1 MSVRFLLGASGSGKS
16 RQIYNEIIQ
25 ASIKEP
31 ERNFYLIVPEQ
42 YTMEAQ
48 RELVTMHPAGGMM
61 NIDAIGMNRLAY
73 RVFDE
78 LGISTGQVLEDFGK
92 SMLIKKILCEQ
103 QDTLHVYGSYY
114 DKLGFVDEMKSMM
127 SEIFQYNIKQDTI
140 DEIMEQIPE
149 DSVVA
154 GKMQDIRH
162 IYEEFEAFAGERYI
176 VAEQLVELL
185 TRHVGQSKLVCG
197 SSLYFDGFTGFTPV
211 QLELVEKLMTCAD
224 DLTFS
229 FTLDD
234 RDQKYEHIK
243 DYELFYLTKTTIKKL
258 TEAAAAAGVEIESP
272 VVLPGTINYRLGE
285 NRELFFLERNLFR
298 SPYQKWKQPLERIHL
313 TATGDAQDEIVFV
326 ASTIRR
332 LVREKGYR
340 YKDIAIVAGD
350 LEQASHIYERV
361 MDEYEIPVF
370 IDANACLKA
379 NPCAETIRSVLAVLA
394 DDFSYDSVFR
404 FLKAGMTDLS
414 FEDIE
419 LLENYAL
426 KRGVRG
432 YSRWN
437 RAVSENYEKTS
448 PVNIEEIRQA
458 FMKMFGDIRKVFA
471 DKKAVTKDYVE
482 ALYDFLLQIH
492 MYEKLEARK
501 NELYEENRINEGDAY
516 GQIFEKT
523 VRLFDKI
530 AELLGDTKMSV
541 KEFYEIVDTGLSD
554 IEVGVV
560 PPTVDRVLIGDIT
573 RSRLNHIKVLFFTSV
588 NDGIVPKAPKKGR
601 ILSDRD
607 RDILSDCGLELAP
620 SDKQNSYIEQFYI
633 YTILTKPSDHLYI
646 SYHKLSASLESMR
659 PSYLLGRIS
668 SIFPSLQAEE
678 YDAASCMP
686 DTVNRSL
693 RRILRAEDSED
704 AESRILTRILT
715 EKGFAGELTAI
726 YKGRTY
732 RNVAEQLPPETI
744 ALLYGRYLHASVS
757 KLELYARCGFAYFLK
772 YGLRLKE
779 REMYQVDVR
788 NVGVILHSVMEGLF
802 KQVRDTRNNDWENFP
817 EDERM
822 LMVTEL
828 VNRAAEESA
837 GDFFED
843 NARNAYMLQMIERM
857 AQTSAGMLQ
866 KHIRLGSMKPGML
879 EKTFDSA
886 KDEVGSY
893 LFELPNQIQMSIN
906 GKIDRV
912 DVEEE
917 DGTVYIKVIDYKSST
932 RKLSLEEVLNGEQL
946 QLVTYSAIAYEI
958 EKMIYPDKNIQI
970 AGLLY
975 YSFDDPV
982 IEIESSEIDTG
993 TEQPEFSD
1001 QEKLDAERMEKMKLQ
1016 GFVNESP
1023 AVIQKMD
1030 HTCNQS
1036 LPVKLDK
1043 NGDIK
1048 KSENVVSADQIRTI
1062 MELTRE
1068 NIEELGSQI
1077 AKGKIAIE
1085 PYKKKMTDL
1094 GNSLMHGDIS
1104 IKPYE
1109 YEGRK
1114 PCEYCEFKNICH
1126 FDVKNGGNQ
1135 YRRPDNEKLKRYR
1148 EE

>member
-298 SPYQKWKQPLERIHL
+298 SPYRKWKQPLERIHL

-448 PVNIEEIRQA
+448 PVNVEEIRQA

-471 DKKAVTKDYVE
+471 DKKAATKDYVE

-822 LMVTEL
+822 LMVTDL

-1085 PYKKKMTDL
+1085 PYKNKSNTGCD
-1094 GNSLMHGDIS
+1094 
-1104 IKPYE
+1104 
-1109 YEGRK
+1109 
-1114 PCEYCEFKNICH
+1114 YCEFKNICH

>member
-103 QDTLHVYGSYY
+103 QDTLQVYGSYY

-258 TEAAAAAGVEIESP
+258 TEAAAVAGVEIESP

-332 LVREKGYR
+332 LVREEGYR

-432 YSRWN
+432 YNRWN

-448 PVNIEEIRQA
+448 PVNVEEIRQA

-693 RRILRAEDSED
+693 RRILRTEEDDSED

-715 EKGFAGELTAI
+715 EKGFARELTAI

-982 IEIESSEIDTG
+982 IEIESSEIDTD
-993 TEQPEFSD
+993 TEQPEFSN

-1077 AKGKIAIE
+1077 AEGKIAIE
-1085 PYKKKMTDL
+1085 PYKNKSNTGCD
-1094 GNSLMHGDIS
+1094 
-1104 IKPYE
+1104 
-1109 YEGRK
+1109 
-1114 PCEYCEFKNICH
+1114 YCEFKNICH

>member
-185 TRHVGQSKLVCG
+185 SRHVGQSKLVCG

-258 TEAAAAAGVEIESP
+258 TEAAAAVGVEIESP

-448 PVNIEEIRQA
+448 PVNVEEIRQA

-471 DKKAVTKDYVE
+471 DKKAATKDYVE

-668 SIFPSLQAEE
+668 NIFPSLQAEE

-1085 PYKKKMTDL
+1085 PYKNKSNTGCD
-1094 GNSLMHGDIS
+1094 
-1104 IKPYE
+1104 
-1109 YEGRK
+1109 
-1114 PCEYCEFKNICH
+1114 YCEFKNICH

>member
-103 QDTLHVYGSYY
+103 QDTLQVYGSYY

-332 LVREKGYR
+332 LVREEGYR

-448 PVNIEEIRQA
+448 PVNVEEIRQA

-693 RRILRAEDSED
+693 RRILRTEEDDSED

-715 EKGFAGELTAI
+715 EKGVARELTAI

-732 RNVAEQLPPETI
+732 RNVAEQLPLETI

-982 IEIESSEIDTG
+982 IEIESSEIDTD

-1048 KSENVVSADQIRTI
+1048 KSENVVSAEQIRTI

-1077 AKGKIAIE
+1077 AEGKIAIE
-1085 PYKKKMTDL
+1085 PYKNKSNTGCD
-1094 GNSLMHGDIS
+1094 
-1104 IKPYE
+1104 
-1109 YEGRK
+1109 
-1114 PCEYCEFKNICH
+1114 YCEFKNICH

>member
-103 QDTLHVYGSYY
+103 QDTLQVYGSYY

-127 SEIFQYNIKQDTI
+127 SEIFQYNIKRDTI
-140 DEIMEQIPE
+140 NEIMEQIPE

-448 PVNIEEIRQA
+448 PVNVEEIRQA

-530 AELLGDTKMSV
+530 EELLGDTKMSV

-693 RRILRAEDSED
+693 RRILRTEEDDSED

-715 EKGFAGELTAI
+715 EKGFARELTAI
-726 YKGRTY
+726 YKGRAY

-982 IEIESSEIDTG
+982 IEIESSEIDTD

-1023 AVIQKMD
+1023 AVIQRMD

-1048 KSENVVSADQIRTI
+1048 KSENVVSTDQIRTI

-1077 AKGKIAIE
+1077 AEGKIAIE
-1085 PYKKKMTDL
+1085 PYKNKSNTGCD
-1094 GNSLMHGDIS
+1094 
-1104 IKPYE
+1104 
-1109 YEGRK
+1109 
-1114 PCEYCEFKNICH
+1114 YCEFKNICH

>member
-103 QDTLHVYGSYY
+103 QDTLQVYGSYY

-332 LVREKGYR
+332 LVREEGYR

-404 FLKAGMTDLS
+404 FLKAGMTDLT

-448 PVNIEEIRQA
+448 PVNVEEIRQA
-458 FMKMFGDIRKVFA
+458 FMKMLGDIRKAFA

-523 VRLFDKI
+523 VWLFDKI

-646 SYHKLSASLESMR
+646 SYHKLSTSLESMR

-693 RRILRAEDSED
+693 RRILRTEEDDSED

-715 EKGFAGELTAI
+715 EKGFARELTAI
-726 YKGRTY
+726 YKGKTY
-732 RNVAEQLPPETI
+732 RNVAEQLPLETI

-893 LFELPNQIQMSIN
+893 LFELPNQIRMSIN

-982 IEIESSEIDTG
+982 IEIESSEIDTD

-1077 AKGKIAIE
+1077 AEGKIAIE
-1085 PYKKKMTDL
+1085 PYKNKSNTGCD
-1094 GNSLMHGDIS
+1094 
-1104 IKPYE
+1104 
-1109 YEGRK
+1109 
-1114 PCEYCEFKNICH
+1114 YCEFKNICH

>member
-103 QDTLHVYGSYY
+103 QDTLQVYGNYY

-332 LVREKGYR
+332 LVREEGYR

-404 FLKAGMTDLS
+404 FLKAGMTDLP

-448 PVNIEEIRQA
+448 PVNVEEIRQA

-501 NELYEENRINEGDAY
+501 NELYEENRINEGDAC

-560 PPTVDRVLIGDIT
+560 PPTVDRVLIGDIK

-588 NDGIVPKAPKKGR
+588 NDGIVPKTPKKGR

-693 RRILRAEDSED
+693 RRILRTEEDDSED

-715 EKGFAGELTAI
+715 EKGFARELTAI

-802 KQVRDTRNNDWENFP
+802 KQVRDTRNNDWEHFP
-817 EDERM
+817 EDERKT
-822 LMVTEL
+822 MVTEL

-893 LFELPNQIQMSIN
+893 LFELPNQIRMSIN

-982 IEIESSEIDTG
+982 IEIESSEIDTD
-993 TEQPEFSD
+993 TEQPEFLD

-1077 AKGKIAIE
+1077 AEGKIAIE
-1085 PYKKKMTDL
+1085 PYKNKSNTGCD
-1094 GNSLMHGDIS
+1094 
-1104 IKPYE
+1104 
-1109 YEGRK
+1109 
-1114 PCEYCEFKNICH
+1114 YCEFKNICH

>member
-103 QDTLHVYGSYY
+103 QDTLQVYGSYY

-448 PVNIEEIRQA
+448 PVNVEEIRQA

-530 AELLGDTKMSV
+530 EELLGDTKMSV
-541 KEFYEIVDTGLSD
+541 KEFYEIVNTGLSD

-668 SIFPSLQAEE
+668 SIFASLQAEE
-678 YDAASCMP
+678 YDAAFCMP

-693 RRILRAEDSED
+693 RRILRTEEDDSED

-715 EKGFAGELTAI
+715 EKGFARELTAI

-982 IEIESSEIDTG
+982 IEIESSEIDTD

-1077 AKGKIAIE
+1077 AEGKIAIE
-1085 PYKKKMTDL
+1085 PYKNKSNTGCD
-1094 GNSLMHGDIS
+1094 
-1104 IKPYE
+1104 
-1109 YEGRK
+1109 
-1114 PCEYCEFKNICH
+1114 YCEFKNICH

>member
-448 PVNIEEIRQA
+448 PVNVEEIRQA

-1077 AKGKIAIE
+1077 AEGKIAIE
-1085 PYKKKMTDL
+1085 PYKNKSNTGCD
-1094 GNSLMHGDIS
+1094 
-1104 IKPYE
+1104 
-1109 YEGRK
+1109 
-1114 PCEYCEFKNICH
+1114 YCEFKNICH

>member
-1 MSVRFLLGASGSGKS
+1 M
-16 RQIYNEIIQ
+16 
-25 ASIKEP
+25 
-31 ERNFYLIVPEQ
+31 
-42 YTMEAQ
+42 
-48 RELVTMHPAGGMM
+48 
-61 NIDAIGMNRLAY
+61 
-73 RVFDE
+73 
-78 LGISTGQVLEDFGK
+78 
-92 SMLIKKILCEQ
+92 
-103 QDTLHVYGSYY
+103 
-114 DKLGFVDEMKSMM
+114 
-127 SEIFQYNIKQDTI
+127 
-140 DEIMEQIPE
+140 
-149 DSVVA
+149 
-154 GKMQDIRH
+154 
-162 IYEEFEAFAGERYI
+162 
-176 VAEQLVELL
+176 
-185 TRHVGQSKLVCG
+185 
-197 SSLYFDGFTGFTPV
+197 
-211 QLELVEKLMTCAD
+211 
-224 DLTFS
+224 
-229 FTLDD
+229 
-234 RDQKYEHIK
+234 
-243 DYELFYLTKTTIKKL
+243 
-258 TEAAAAAGVEIESP
+258 
-272 VVLPGTINYRLGE
+272 
-285 NRELFFLERNLFR
+285 
-298 SPYQKWKQPLERIHL
+298 
-313 TATGDAQDEIVFV
+313 
-326 ASTIRR
+326 
-332 LVREKGYR
+332 
-340 YKDIAIVAGD
+340 
-350 LEQASHIYERV
+350 
-361 MDEYEIPVF
+361 
-370 IDANACLKA
+370 
-379 NPCAETIRSVLAVLA
+379 
-394 DDFSYDSVFR
+394 
-404 FLKAGMTDLS
+404 
-414 FEDIE
+414 
-419 LLENYAL
+419 
-426 KRGVRG
+426 
-432 YSRWN
+432 
-437 RAVSENYEKTS
+437 
-448 PVNIEEIRQA
+448 
-458 FMKMFGDIRKVFA
+458 
-471 DKKAVTKDYVE
+471 
-482 ALYDFLLQIH
+482 
-492 MYEKLEARK
+492 
-501 NELYEENRINEGDAY
+501 
-516 GQIFEKT
+516 
-523 VRLFDKI
+523 
-530 AELLGDTKMSV
+530 
-541 KEFYEIVDTGLSD
+541 
-554 IEVGVV
+554 
-560 PPTVDRVLIGDIT
+560 
-573 RSRLNHIKVLFFTSV
+573 LFFTSV

-646 SYHKLSASLESMR
+646 SYHKLSTSLESMR

-693 RRILRAEDSED
+693 RRILRTEEDDSED

-715 EKGFAGELTAI
+715 EKGFARELTAI

-982 IEIESSEIDTG
+982 IEIESSEIDTD

-1077 AKGKIAIE
+1077 AEGKIAIE
-1085 PYKKKMTDL
+1085 PYKNKSNTGCD
-1094 GNSLMHGDIS
+1094 
-1104 IKPYE
+1104 
-1109 YEGRK
+1109 
-1114 PCEYCEFKNICH
+1114 YCEFKNICH

>member
-361 MDEYEIPVF
+361 MNEYEIPVF

-668 SIFPSLQAEE
+668 NIFPSLQAEE

-744 ALLYGRYLHASVS
+744 VLLYGRYLHASVS

-1077 AKGKIAIE
+1077 AEGKIAIE
-1085 PYKKKMTDL
+1085 PYKNKSNTGCD
-1094 GNSLMHGDIS
+1094 
-1104 IKPYE
+1104 
-1109 YEGRK
+1109 
-1114 PCEYCEFKNICH
+1114 YCEFKNICH

>member
-103 QDTLHVYGSYY
+103 QDTLQVYGSYY

-127 SEIFQYNIKQDTI
+127 SEIFQYNIKRDTI

-332 LVREKGYR
+332 LVREEGYR

-404 FLKAGMTDLS
+404 FLKAGMTDLA

-448 PVNIEEIRQA
+448 PVNVEEIRQA

-693 RRILRAEDSED
+693 RRILRTEEDDSED

-715 EKGFAGELTAI
+715 EKGFARELTAI

-893 LFELPNQIQMSIN
+893 LFELPNQIRMSIN

-982 IEIESSEIDTG
+982 IEIESSEIDTD

-1077 AKGKIAIE
+1077 AEGKIAIE
-1085 PYKKKMTDL
+1085 PYKNKSNTGCD
-1094 GNSLMHGDIS
+1094 
-1104 IKPYE
+1104 
-1109 YEGRK
+1109 
-1114 PCEYCEFKNICH
+1114 YCEFKNICH

>member
-243 DYELFYLTKTTIKKL
+243 DYELFYLTKTTIQKL

-298 SPYQKWKQPLERIHL
+298 SPYRKWKQPLERIHL

-448 PVNIEEIRQA
+448 PVNVEEIRQA
-458 FMKMFGDIRKVFA
+458 FMKMFGDIRKAFA
-471 DKKAVTKDYVE
+471 DKKAATKDYVE

-704 AESRILTRILT
+704 AEGRILTRILT

-726 YKGRTY
+726 YRGRTY

-744 ALLYGRYLHASVS
+744 ALLYGRYLHVSVS

-828 VNRAAEESA
+828 VNRAAEEAA

-893 LFELPNQIQMSIN
+893 LFELPNQIRMSIN

-917 DGTVYIKVIDYKSST
+917 DGTVYIKVIDYKSSA
-932 RKLSLEEVLNGEQL
+932 RKLSLEEILNGEQL

-958 EKMIYPDKNIQI
+958 EKMIYPDKDIQV

-982 IEIESSEIDTG
+982 IEIESSEIDTD

-1077 AKGKIAIE
+1077 AEGKIAIE
-1085 PYKKKMTDL
+1085 PYKNKSNTGCD
-1094 GNSLMHGDIS
+1094 
-1104 IKPYE
+1104 
-1109 YEGRK
+1109 
-1114 PCEYCEFKNICH
+1114 YCEFKNICH

>member
-448 PVNIEEIRQA
+448 PVNVEEIRQA

-530 AELLGDTKMSV
+530 EELLGDTKMSV

-693 RRILRAEDSED
+693 SRILRTEEDDSED

-715 EKGFAGELTAI
+715 EKGFARELTAI

-893 LFELPNQIQMSIN
+893 LFELPNQIRMSIN

-982 IEIESSEIDTG
+982 IEIESSEIDTD

-1077 AKGKIAIE
+1077 AEGKIAIE
-1085 PYKKKMTDL
+1085 PYKNKSNTGCD
-1094 GNSLMHGDIS
+1094 
-1104 IKPYE
+1104 
-1109 YEGRK
+1109 
-1114 PCEYCEFKNICH
+1114 YCEFKNICH

>member
-103 QDTLHVYGSYY
+103 QDTLQVYGSYY

-127 SEIFQYNIKQDTI
+127 SEIFQYNIKRDTI

-176 VAEQLVELL
+176 VTEQLVELL
-185 TRHVGQSKLVCG
+185 TRHVGQSELVCG

-211 QLELVEKLMTCAD
+211 QFELVEKLMTCAD

-272 VVLPGTINYRLGE
+272 VVLPGTTNYRLGE

-404 FLKAGMTDLS
+404 FLKAGMTDLA

-448 PVNIEEIRQA
+448 PVNVEEIRQA
-458 FMKMFGDIRKVFA
+458 FMNMFGDIRKVFA

-646 SYHKLSASLESMR
+646 SYHKLSASLESIR

-693 RRILRAEDSED
+693 RRILRTEEDDSED

-715 EKGFAGELTAI
+715 EKGFARELTAI

-857 AQTSAGMLQ
+857 AQTSADMLQ

-893 LFELPNQIQMSIN
+893 LFELPNQIRMSIN

-982 IEIESSEIDTG
+982 IEIESSEIDTD

-1030 HTCNQS
+1030 HTCSQS

-1077 AKGKIAIE
+1077 AEGKIAIE
-1085 PYKKKMTDL
+1085 PYKNKSNTGCD
-1094 GNSLMHGDIS
+1094 
-1104 IKPYE
+1104 
-1109 YEGRK
+1109 
-1114 PCEYCEFKNICH
+1114 YCEFKNICH

>member
-103 QDTLHVYGSYY
+103 QDTLQVYGSYY

-668 SIFPSLQAEE
+668 NIFPSLQAEE

-1077 AKGKIAIE
+1077 AEGKIAIE
-1085 PYKKKMTDL
+1085 PYKNKSNTGCD
-1094 GNSLMHGDIS
+1094 
-1104 IKPYE
+1104 
-1109 YEGRK
+1109 
-1114 PCEYCEFKNICH
+1114 YCEFKNICH

>member
-103 QDTLHVYGSYY
+103 QDTLQVYGSYY

-482 ALYDFLLQIH
+482 ALYGFLLQIH

-668 SIFPSLQAEE
+668 NIFPSLQAEE

-828 VNRAAEESA
+828 VNRAAEEAA

-917 DGTVYIKVIDYKSST
+917 DGTVYIKVIDYKSSA
-932 RKLSLEEVLNGEQL
+932 RKLSLEEILNGEQL

-958 EKMIYPDKNIQI
+958 EKMIYPDKDIQV

-982 IEIESSEIDTG
+982 IEIESSEIDTD

-1077 AKGKIAIE
+1077 AEGKIAIE
-1085 PYKKKMTDL
+1085 PYKNKSNTGCD
-1094 GNSLMHGDIS
+1094 
-1104 IKPYE
+1104 
-1109 YEGRK
+1109 
-1114 PCEYCEFKNICH
+1114 YCEFKNICH

>member
-103 QDTLHVYGSYY
+103 QDTLQVYGSYY

-448 PVNIEEIRQA
+448 PVNVEEIRQA

-530 AELLGDTKMSV
+530 EELLGDTKMSV

-668 SIFPSLQAEE
+668 SIFVSLQAEE

-693 RRILRAEDSED
+693 RRILRTEEDDSED

-715 EKGFAGELTAI
+715 EKGFARELTAI

-982 IEIESSEIDTG
+982 IEIESSEIDTD

-1077 AKGKIAIE
+1077 AEGKIAIE
-1085 PYKKKMTDL
+1085 PYKNKSNTGCD
-1094 GNSLMHGDIS
+1094 
-1104 IKPYE
+1104 
-1109 YEGRK
+1109 
-1114 PCEYCEFKNICH
+1114 YCEFKNICH

>member
-103 QDTLHVYGSYY
+103 QDTLQVYGSYY

-361 MDEYEIPVF
+361 MNEYEIPVF

-668 SIFPSLQAEE
+668 NIFPSLQAEE

-802 KQVRDTRNNDWENFP
+802 KQLRDTRNNDWENFP

-1085 PYKKKMTDL
+1085 PYKNKSNTGCD
-1094 GNSLMHGDIS
+1094 
-1104 IKPYE
+1104 
-1109 YEGRK
+1109 
-1114 PCEYCEFKNICH
+1114 YCEFKNICH

>member
-361 MDEYEIPVF
+361 MNEYEIPVF

-668 SIFPSLQAEE
+668 NIFPSLQAEE

-744 ALLYGRYLHASVS
+744 AL
-757 KLELYARCGFAYFLK
+757 LYARCGFAYFLK

-1077 AKGKIAIE
+1077 AEGKIAIE
-1085 PYKKKMTDL
+1085 PYKNKSNTGCD
-1094 GNSLMHGDIS
+1094 
-1104 IKPYE
+1104 
-1109 YEGRK
+1109 
-1114 PCEYCEFKNICH
+1114 YCEFKNICH

>member
-103 QDTLHVYGSYY
+103 QDTLQVYGSYY

-332 LVREKGYR
+332 LVREEGYR

-404 FLKAGMTDLS
+404 FLKAGMTDLT

-448 PVNIEEIRQA
+448 PVNIDEIRQA
-458 FMKMFGDIRKVFA
+458 FMEMFEDIRKIFT

-607 RDILSDCGLELAP
+607 RDILSGCGLELAP

-693 RRILRAEDSED
+693 RRILRTEEDDSED

-715 EKGFAGELTAI
+715 EKGLARELTAI

-893 LFELPNQIQMSIN
+893 LFELPNQIRMSIN

-982 IEIESSEIDTG
+982 IEIESSEIDTD

-1077 AKGKIAIE
+1077 AEGKIAIE
-1085 PYKKKMTDL
+1085 PYKNKSNTGCD
-1094 GNSLMHGDIS
+1094 
-1104 IKPYE
+1104 
-1109 YEGRK
+1109 
-1114 PCEYCEFKNICH
+1114 YCEFKNICH

>member
-103 QDTLHVYGSYY
+103 QDTLQVYGSYY

-668 SIFPSLQAEE
+668 NIFPSLQAEE

-693 RRILRAEDSED
+693 RWILRAEDSED

-1077 AKGKIAIE
+1077 AEGKIAIE
-1085 PYKKKMTDL
+1085 PYKNKSNTGCD
-1094 GNSLMHGDIS
+1094 
-1104 IKPYE
+1104 
-1109 YEGRK
+1109 
-1114 PCEYCEFKNICH
+1114 YCEFKNICH

>member
-103 QDTLHVYGSYY
+103 QDTLQVYGSYY

-361 MDEYEIPVF
+361 MNEYEIPVF

-668 SIFPSLQAEE
+668 NIFPSLQAEE

-1077 AKGKIAIE
+1077 AEGKIAIE
-1085 PYKKKMTDL
+1085 PYKNKSNTGCD
-1094 GNSLMHGDIS
+1094 
-1104 IKPYE
+1104 
-1109 YEGRK
+1109 
-1114 PCEYCEFKNICH
+1114 YCEFKNICH

>member
-103 QDTLHVYGSYY
+103 QDTLQVYGNYY

-140 DEIMEQIPE
+140 DKIMEQIPE

-332 LVREKGYR
+332 LVREEGYR

-394 DDFSYDSVFR
+394 DDFAYDSVFR

-448 PVNIEEIRQA
+448 PVNVEEIRQA

-693 RRILRAEDSED
+693 RRILRTEEDDSED

-715 EKGFAGELTAI
+715 EKGFARELTAI

-857 AQTSAGMLQ
+857 AQTSADMLQ

-893 LFELPNQIQMSIN
+893 LFELPNQIRMSIN

-982 IEIESSEIDTG
+982 IEIESSEIDTD

-1077 AKGKIAIE
+1077 AEGKIAIE
-1085 PYKKKMTDL
+1085 PYKNKSNTGCD
-1094 GNSLMHGDIS
+1094 
-1104 IKPYE
+1104 
-1109 YEGRK
+1109 
-1114 PCEYCEFKNICH
+1114 YCEFKNICH

>member
-103 QDTLHVYGSYY
+103 QDTLQVYGSYY

-448 PVNIEEIRQA
+448 PVNVEEIRQA

-530 AELLGDTKMSV
+530 EELLGDTKMSV

-668 SIFPSLQAEE
+668 SIFASLQAEE

-693 RRILRAEDSED
+693 RRILRTEEDDSED

-715 EKGFAGELTAI
+715 EKGFARELTAI

-772 YGLRLKE
+772 YGLHLKE
-779 REMYQVDVR
+779 REMYQIDVR

-893 LFELPNQIQMSIN
+893 MFELPNQIRMSIN

-982 IEIESSEIDTG
+982 IEIESSEIDTD

-1077 AKGKIAIE
+1077 AEGKIAIE
-1085 PYKKKMTDL
+1085 PYKNKSNTGCD
-1094 GNSLMHGDIS
+1094 
-1104 IKPYE
+1104 
-1109 YEGRK
+1109 
-1114 PCEYCEFKNICH
+1114 YCEFKNICH

>member
-185 TRHVGQSKLVCG
+185 SRHVGQSKLVCG

-258 TEAAAAAGVEIESP
+258 TEAAAAVGVEIESP

-448 PVNIEEIRQA
+448 PVNVEEIRQA

-471 DKKAVTKDYVE
+471 DKKAATKDYVE

-668 SIFPSLQAEE
+668 NIFPSLQAEE

-693 RRILRAEDSED
+693 RRILRTEEDDSED

-715 EKGFAGELTAI
+715 EKGFTRELTAI

-1077 AKGKIAIE
+1077 AEGKIAIE
-1085 PYKKKMTDL
+1085 PYKNKSNTGCD
-1094 GNSLMHGDIS
+1094 
-1104 IKPYE
+1104 
-1109 YEGRK
+1109 
-1114 PCEYCEFKNICH
+1114 YCEFKNICH

>member
-103 QDTLHVYGSYY
+103 QDTLQVYGSYY

-185 TRHVGQSKLVCG
+185 TRHVDQSKLVCG

-404 FLKAGMTDLS
+404 FLKAGMTDLA

-448 PVNIEEIRQA
+448 PVNVEEIRQA
-458 FMKMFGDIRKVFA
+458 FMNMFGDIRKVFA

-646 SYHKLSASLESMR
+646 SYHKLSTSLESMR

-693 RRILRAEDSED
+693 RRILRTEEDDSED

-715 EKGFAGELTAI
+715 EKGFARELTAI
-726 YKGRTY
+726 YKGRAY

-893 LFELPNQIQMSIN
+893 LFELPNQIRMSIN

-982 IEIESSEIDTG
+982 IEIESSEIDTD

-1036 LPVKLDK
+1036 LPVKLD
-1043 NGDIK
+1043 
-1048 KSENVVSADQIRTI
+1048 VVSADQIRTI

-1077 AKGKIAIE
+1077 AEGKIAIE
-1085 PYKKKMTDL
+1085 PYKNKSNTGCD
-1094 GNSLMHGDIS
+1094 
-1104 IKPYE
+1104 
-1109 YEGRK
+1109 
-1114 PCEYCEFKNICH
+1114 YCEFKNICH

>member
-103 QDTLHVYGSYY
+103 QDTLQVYGSYY

-448 PVNIEEIRQA
+448 PVNVEEIRQA

-530 AELLGDTKMSV
+530 EELLGDTKMSV

-554 IEVGVV
+554 VEVGVV

-668 SIFPSLQAEE
+668 SIFASLQAEE

-693 RRILRAEDSED
+693 RRILRTEEDDSED

-715 EKGFAGELTAI
+715 EKGFARELTAI

-982 IEIESSEIDTG
+982 IEIESSEIDTD

-1077 AKGKIAIE
+1077 AEGKIAIE
-1085 PYKKKMTDL
+1085 PYKNKSNTGCD
-1094 GNSLMHGDIS
+1094 
-1104 IKPYE
+1104 
-1109 YEGRK
+1109 
-1114 PCEYCEFKNICH
+1114 YCEFKNICH

>member
-127 SEIFQYNIKQDTI
+127 SEIFQYNIKQDMI

-211 QLELVEKLMTCAD
+211 QLELVEKLMTCAE

-448 PVNIEEIRQA
+448 PVNVEEIRQA

-471 DKKAVTKDYVE
+471 DKKAATKDYVE

-693 RRILRAEDSED
+693 RRILRTEEDDSED

-715 EKGFAGELTAI
+715 EKGFTRELTAI

-917 DGTVYIKVIDYKSST
+917 DGTVYIKVIDYKSSA
-932 RKLSLEEVLNGEQL
+932 RKLSLEEILNGEQL

-982 IEIESSEIDTG
+982 IEIESSEIDTD

-1077 AKGKIAIE
+1077 AEGKIAIE
-1085 PYKKKMTDL
+1085 PYKNKSNTGCD
-1094 GNSLMHGDIS
+1094 
-1104 IKPYE
+1104 
-1109 YEGRK
+1109 
-1114 PCEYCEFKNICH
+1114 YCEFKNICH

>member
-103 QDTLHVYGSYY
+103 QDTLQVYGSYY

-361 MDEYEIPVF
+361 MNEYEIPVF

-668 SIFPSLQAEE
+668 NIFPSLQAEE

-686 DTVNRSL
+686 DTVNRLL
-693 RRILRAEDSED
+693 RRILRTEEDDSED

-715 EKGFAGELTAI
+715 EKGFTRELTAI

-982 IEIESSEIDTG
+982 IEIESSEIDTD

-1077 AKGKIAIE
+1077 AEGKIAIE
-1085 PYKKKMTDL
+1085 PYKNKSNTGCD
-1094 GNSLMHGDIS
+1094 
-1104 IKPYE
+1104 
-1109 YEGRK
+1109 
-1114 PCEYCEFKNICH
+1114 YCEFKNICH

>member
-103 QDTLHVYGSYY
+103 QDTLQVYGSYY

-185 TRHVGQSKLVCG
+185 IRHVGQSKLVCG

-448 PVNIEEIRQA
+448 PVNVEEIRQA

-501 NELYEENRINEGDAY
+501 NELYEENRISEGDAY

-693 RRILRAEDSED
+693 RRILRAEEDDSED

-715 EKGFAGELTAI
+715 EKGFARELTAI

-802 KQVRDTRNNDWENFP
+802 KQVRDTRNNDWENFS

-982 IEIESSEIDTG
+982 IEIESSEIDTD

-1077 AKGKIAIE
+1077 AEGKIAIE
-1085 PYKKKMTDL
+1085 PYKNKSNTGCD
-1094 GNSLMHGDIS
+1094 
-1104 IKPYE
+1104 
-1109 YEGRK
+1109 
-1114 PCEYCEFKNICH
+1114 YCEFKNICH

>member
-149 DSVVA
+149 NSVVA

-258 TEAAAAAGVEIESP
+258 TEAAAAAGMEIESP

-448 PVNIEEIRQA
+448 PVNVEEIRQA

-668 SIFPSLQAEE
+668 NIFPSLQAEE

-1077 AKGKIAIE
+1077 AEGKIAIE
-1085 PYKKKMTDL
+1085 PYKNKSNTGCD
-1094 GNSLMHGDIS
+1094 
-1104 IKPYE
+1104 
-1109 YEGRK
+1109 
-1114 PCEYCEFKNICH
+1114 YCEFKNICH

>member
-103 QDTLHVYGSYY
+103 QDTLQVYGSYY

-258 TEAAAAAGVEIESP
+258 TEAAVAAGVEIESP

-668 SIFPSLQAEE
+668 NIFPSLQAEE

-958 EKMIYPDKNIQI
+958 EKMIYPDKDIQI

-1077 AKGKIAIE
+1077 AEGKIAIE
-1085 PYKKKMTDL
+1085 PYKNKSNTGCD
-1094 GNSLMHGDIS
+1094 
-1104 IKPYE
+1104 
-1109 YEGRK
+1109 
-1114 PCEYCEFKNICH
+1114 YCEFKNICH

>member
-361 MDEYEIPVF
+361 MNEYEIPVF

-573 RSRLNHIKVLFFTSV
+573 RSRLNHIKVLFFISV

-668 SIFPSLQAEE
+668 NIFPSLQAEE

-1077 AKGKIAIE
+1077 AEGKIAIE
-1085 PYKKKMTDL
+1085 PYKNKSNTGCD
-1094 GNSLMHGDIS
+1094 
-1104 IKPYE
+1104 
-1109 YEGRK
+1109 
-1114 PCEYCEFKNICH
+1114 YCEFKNICH

>member
-361 MDEYEIPVF
+361 MNEYEIPVF

-492 MYEKLEARK
+492 MYEKLEDRK

-668 SIFPSLQAEE
+668 NIFPSLQAEE

-917 DGTVYIKVIDYKSST
+917 DGTVYIKVIDYKSSA
-932 RKLSLEEVLNGEQL
+932 RKLSLEEILNGEQL

-982 IEIESSEIDTG
+982 IEIESSEIDTD

-1077 AKGKIAIE
+1077 AEGKIAIE
-1085 PYKKKMTDL
+1085 PYKNKSNTGCD
-1094 GNSLMHGDIS
+1094 
-1104 IKPYE
+1104 
-1109 YEGRK
+1109 
-1114 PCEYCEFKNICH
+1114 YCEFKNICH

>member
-103 QDTLHVYGSYY
+103 QDTLQVYGSYY

-197 SSLYFDGFTGFTPV
+197 SSLFFDGFTGFTPV

-448 PVNIEEIRQA
+448 PVNVEEIRQA

-530 AELLGDTKMSV
+530 EELLGDTKMSV

-659 PSYLLGRIS
+659 SSYLLGRIS
-668 SIFPSLQAEE
+668 SIFASLQAEE

-693 RRILRAEDSED
+693 RRILRTEEDDSED

-715 EKGFAGELTAI
+715 EKGFARELTAI

-982 IEIESSEIDTG
+982 IEIESSEIDTD

-1077 AKGKIAIE
+1077 AEGKIAIE
-1085 PYKKKMTDL
+1085 PYKNKSNTGCD
-1094 GNSLMHGDIS
+1094 
-1104 IKPYE
+1104 
-1109 YEGRK
+1109 
-1114 PCEYCEFKNICH
+1114 YCEFKNICH

>member
-61 NIDAIGMNRLAY
+61 NIDAIGMNRLTY

-103 QDTLHVYGSYY
+103 QDTLQVYGSYY

-127 SEIFQYNIKQDTI
+127 SEIFQYNIKRDTI
-140 DEIMEQIPE
+140 NEIMEQIPE

-332 LVREKGYR
+332 LVREEGYR

-404 FLKAGMTDLS
+404 FLKVGMTDLS

-448 PVNIEEIRQA
+448 PVNVEEIRQA

-530 AELLGDTKMSV
+530 EELLGDTKMSV

-693 RRILRAEDSED
+693 RRILRTEEDDSED

-715 EKGFAGELTAI
+715 EKGFARELTAI

-982 IEIESSEIDTG
+982 IEIESSEIDTD

-1077 AKGKIAIE
+1077 AEGKIAIE
-1085 PYKKKMTDL
+1085 PYKNKSNTGCD
-1094 GNSLMHGDIS
+1094 
-1104 IKPYE
+1104 
-1109 YEGRK
+1109 
-1114 PCEYCEFKNICH
+1114 YCEFKNICH

>member
-361 MDEYEIPVF
+361 MNEYEIPVF

-448 PVNIEEIRQA
+448 PVNVEEIRQA

-471 DKKAVTKDYVE
+471 DKKAATKDYVE

-693 RRILRAEDSED
+693 RRILRTEEDDSED

-715 EKGFAGELTAI
+715 EKGFTRELTAI

-917 DGTVYIKVIDYKSST
+917 DGTVYIKVIDYKSSA
-932 RKLSLEEVLNGEQL
+932 RKLSLEEILNGEQL

-982 IEIESSEIDTG
+982 IEIESSEIDTD

-1077 AKGKIAIE
+1077 AEGKIAIE
-1085 PYKKKMTDL
+1085 PYKNKSNTGCD
-1094 GNSLMHGDIS
+1094 
-1104 IKPYE
+1104 
-1109 YEGRK
+1109 
-1114 PCEYCEFKNICH
+1114 YCEFKNICH